1 MKFPKYIEG
10 YGIWYSTILEEIKK
24 KSHEPLQS
32 LFEAFTNAIESIR
45 ILNFQD
51 PSKKTRDTEI
61 IISIY
66 LTSGLLSQEDGK
78 YEFQKFIVKDTGVG
92 FNDTEW
98 NRFITLK
105 DNRKNF
111 NNKGTGRIQYLHFF
125 DNTKIIS
132 QYKNNNYFF
141 ERVITL
147 SKRNEFLNKNAIIR
161 LDKQERI
168 NNIDATGSEVV
179 FEKPLMEKDGDY
191 YSQLSSKS
199 LKNDLIHHYLVWFCE
214 NRNNLPRIG
223 IQLFHDGKM
232 TSTDIISD
240 IDIPKP
246 DKQTDIQV
254 FYRQLNTDNL
264 EKAINS
270 ENFIMRIFKISDKE
284 LVQNQL
290 YLTSKGEIA
299 QNIDFYS
306 LNPKESIENNK
317 FLCLLSS
324 SYIDARDSDVRGNI
338 CIPLLKELKRKGF
351 SSELFED
358 EIVVLDDIKSEANN
372 KLCQLY
378 PEISVLKQKKIDNL
392 KKLKE
397 MFLLN
402 QHTLEKLKGKINI
415 DSTDEEILKKIY
427 QYDAETLAEKDAELK
442 KVVEQV
448 EHLNPKDKTY
458 QDSLLRT
465 VDDFVKTIPLQNRT
479 ALTQY
484 VARRKLV
491 IDIFQKI
498 LDRELDNLKIGGRI
512 DEDLLHNLIFQQSS
526 NNIENSDLWLINEEF
541 IYFKG
546 CSESKLEKVTING
559 ELIFKEDF
567 SDKEKEILYE
577 NNKNRLIK
585 RPDILLFPDEGK
597 CIIIEF
603 KAPDVDVSD
612 YLSQINKY
620 AGLIRN
626 FTKDKF
632 QITTFYGYLI
642 GEDISDI
649 DIQMADADFIHSY
662 HFDFWFRPSKAVP
675 SFFDNRGKGNI
686 YMEIIK
692 FSTLL
697 KRAKLRNQIFIEKLE
712 NLGGK

>member
-512 DEDLLHNLIFQQSS
+512 DEDLLHNLIFQQSL